1 MIKRMVALAG
11 IAALLSACAQ
21 PKPPLIDQLRATY
34 PNTIFKEVQP
44 APVAGLYEVMMGSN
58 IAYTDKNG
66 RYFIFGHLFDMK
78 EQKDITA
85 ERQREAQK
93 IPFPSQ
99 FLDNA
104 IKIVKGDGSRTLAVF
119 SDPDCPYCKK
129 LESEL
134 ARLDNVTIY
143 LFIYPLETLHPEA
156 KTTAIRIW
164 CAPDK
169 AKAWSEYVLAG
180 KKPALTSC
188 ENPIN
193 DNVTLG
199 ASLGIAGTPT
209 LIAVDG
215 RVWPGFGS
223 AKQIEQWLN
232 KGAAK

>member
-11 IAALLSACAQ
+11 ITALLGACAQ

-58 IAYTDKNG
+58 VAYTDKSG

-104 IKIVKGDGSRTLAVF
+104 IKIVKGDGNRTVAVF

-223 AKQIEQWLN
+223 AEQIEQWLN

>member
-21 PKPPLIDQLRATY
+21 PQTPLIDQLRAKY
-34 PNTIFKEVQP
+34 PSTTFKEVRP
-44 APVAGLYEVMMGSN
+44 AAVAGLYEVMLGSN
-58 IAYTDKNG
+58 IAYTDKAG

-169 AKAWSEYVLAG
+169 AKAWSEYVLAD

-209 LIAVDG
+209 LIAADG
-215 RVWPGFGS
+215 RTWPGFGS
-223 AKQIEQWLN
+223 AQQIEQWLN
-232 KGAAK
+232 KGATK